1 MEITKMDK
9 FGYAVVAILSVGMAV
24 YNPKNWLVV
33 IGMGIWAEI
42 YLVVWN
48 TLISKL
54 KGDKRFFAL
63 LLLYLIFT
71 IGILILGEF
80 KR

>member
-9 FGYAVVAILSVGMAV
+9 FGYAVVAILGVAMAV

-33 IGMGIWAEI
+33 IGMGIWAEL
-42 YLVVWN
+42 YLIVWN

-54 KGDKRFFAL
+54 KGNKRFFAF

-71 IGILILGEF
+71 VGILILGEF